1 MREAK
6 PLPDLEYLRQI
17 LSYDEETGLF
27 YWKLPKQ
34 RIRVGNI
41 AGAKTTDGYIQI
53 SIDYERY
60 RAHRVAWYFL
70 TNTDPGCKQ
79 VDHINGVRYDNRASN
94 LRLATGSQNGANRLT
109 NKDNKSGYKGVYF
122 KKSHN
127 KWCALIKINNKKIH
141 IGYFDCPGLAHIAY
155 CKRAVEL
162 FGEFARG
169 A

>member
-1 MREAK
+1 MSEAR
-6 PLPDLEYLRQI
+6 PLPDLEYLREI
-17 LSYDEETGLF
+17 LSYDKETGLF
-27 YWKLPKQ
+27 YWKLPRQ
-34 RIRVGNI
+34 NIRVGSI
-41 AGAKTTDGYIQI
+41 AGNKTTDGYIQI
-53 SIDYERY
+53 GIDREYY

-79 VDHINGVRYDNRASN
+79 IDHINGVRYDNRASN
-94 LRLATGSQNGANRLT
+94 LRLATGSQNGANQSMH
-109 NKDNKSGYKGVYF
+109 KDNKSGYKGVHF

-127 KWCALIKINNKKIH
+127 KWCAEIKINSKKFF
-141 IGYFDCPGLAHIAY
+141 IGHFDSPELAHIAY